1 VGVKVGVAGAAVGVI
16 SCCTVTETDGVT
28 VGVEVGVGVGTGVDV
43 GVGAGVGVGVGAGV
57 GVATGVSSDTI
68 LRFALFSPAV
78 IRNSPTGTPLVL
90 SFS

>member
-1 VGVKVGVAGAAVGVI
+1 MGVRVGVAGAAVGVI

-28 VGVEVGVGVGTGVDV
+28 VGVGVGTGVDV
-43 GVGAGVGVGVGAGV
+43 GTGVVGVGVGAGV

>member
-1 VGVKVGVAGAAVGVI
+1 MGVGVIVDVAGATVGVI
-16 SCCTVTETDGVT
+16 SCCTVTDGVT
-28 VGVEVGVGVGTGVDV
+28 VDVGVGTGVGVGVGVDA
-43 GVGAGVGVGVGAGV
+43 GVGAGVGVGADV

>member
-1 VGVKVGVAGAAVGVI
+1 MDVKVGVAGAAVGVI

-28 VGVEVGVGVGTGVDV
+28 VGVGVGVDVD
-43 GVGAGVGVGVGAGV
+43 VGAGVDVGVGAGV

>member
-1 VGVKVGVAGAAVGVI
+1 MGVIVGVTDAAVGVI

-28 VGVEVGVGVGTGVDV
+28 VGVGVGVGAGVDV
-43 GVGAGVGVGVGAGV
+43 GVGAGVGAGV

>member
-1 VGVKVGVAGAAVGVI
+1 MGVIVVVAGATVGVI
-16 SCCTVTETDGVT
+16 SCCTVTDGVT
-28 VGVEVGVGVGTGVDV
+28 VGVGVGTGVDV
-43 GVGAGVGVGVGAGV
+43 GVDAGVGVGAGV

>member
-1 VGVKVGVAGAAVGVI
+1 MDVKVGVAGAAVGVI
-16 SCCTVTETDGVT
+16 SCCTVTDGVT
-28 VGVEVGVGVGTGVDV
+28 VGVEVGVGVGVDV
-43 GVGAGVGVGVGAGV
+43 DVGAGVGVGVGAGV

-68 LRFALFSPAV
+68 LRFTLFSPAV

>member
-1 VGVKVGVAGAAVGVI
+1 MGVIVAVAGATVGVI
-16 SCCTVTETDGVT
+16 SCCTVTDGVT
-28 VGVEVGVGVGTGVDV
+28 VGVGVGTGVDV
-43 GVGAGVGVGVGAGV
+43 GVDAGVGVGAGV

-68 LRFALFSPAV
+68 LRFTLFSPAV

>member
-1 VGVKVGVAGAAVGVI
+1 MGVIVVVAGATVGVI
-16 SCCTVTETDGVT
+16 SCCTVTDGVT
-28 VGVEVGVGVGTGVDV
+28 VGVGVGTGVGVGVGVGVDA
-43 GVGAGVGVGVGAGV
+43 GVGAGVGVGAGM
-57 GVATGVSSDTI
+57 GVTTGVSSDTI

>member
-1 VGVKVGVAGAAVGVI
+1 MGVKVGVTDAAVGVI

-28 VGVEVGVGVGTGVDV
+28 VGVGVGTGVDV
-43 GVGAGVGVGVGAGV
+43 GVDAGVGVGVGAGV

-68 LRFALFSPAV
+68 MRFALFSPAV

>member
-1 VGVKVGVAGAAVGVI
+1 VGVIVVVAGATVGVI
-16 SCCTVTETDGVT
+16 SCCTVTDGVT
-28 VGVEVGVGVGTGVDV
+28 VGVGVGTGVGV
-43 GVGAGVGVGVGAGV
+43 GVGVDAGVDAGVGVGTGV
-57 GVATGVSSDTI
+57 GVTTGVSSDTI